1 MRPRLGVDYG
11 PDSEVLVIFFWD
23 SSRCILRALRK
34 RSKVRKSLQK
44 EPCQSDTVVETVA
57 SHKCP
62 VCWQESEGFKL
73 AGLPDLPFL
82 RAPRPAQRSGR
93 GP

>member
-1 MRPRLGVDYG
+1 M
-11 PDSEVLVIFFWD
+11 
-23 SSRCILRALRK
+23 
-34 RSKVRKSLQK
+34 RKSLQK

-73 AGLPDLPFL
+73 AGLPDLPSFGL
-82 RAPRPAQRSGR
+82 PALPSAPAGGLSRAPSAAVSAFAAWRLF
-93 GP
+93 